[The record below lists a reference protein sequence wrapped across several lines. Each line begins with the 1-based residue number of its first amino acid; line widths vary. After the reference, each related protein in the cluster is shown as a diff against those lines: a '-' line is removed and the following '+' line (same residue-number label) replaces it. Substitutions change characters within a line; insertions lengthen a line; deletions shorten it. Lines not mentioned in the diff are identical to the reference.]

1 MLSEYEH
8 QRQENIRRN
17 QEILAS
23 LNIPKFVP
31 PKKKILTTKK
41 LAAKKEEML
50 LPVRK
55 STRIIEK
62 LTGVKSPEPEIF
74 TELVVKKERRVA
86 PKMNLPYEPRLE
98 VDDDLKALFKST
110 GTVHSGA
117 CDYTNLQFQNEHCLV
132 KVAPDRIYSM
142 AMLPIRDK
150 VVVVAGTKF
159 GGLVLWD
166 ATNIYTK
173 EDLEA
178 LPNVWSFT
186 PHLDHS
192 ISNIKISEVCVYTSS
207 YDGTI
212 KRLNTEFQFET
223 MFEKQKKNE
232 EWIIC
237 GMDVLSANE
246 FVISDVEGRVGLL
259 DWREKSAL
267 VKEWKL
273 SEKKI
278 GCVSVSPDTRKLA
291 FSSNDG
297 RVCVYDWRMID
308 KKPKLLKEYEY
319 GRAVT
324 SVYFH
329 PTSTDYLVSTCY
341 DDHVRIHNLKEDNA
355 TEVRHNNQTGRWITP
370 FKAIWDPKGCSELSR
385 IIVGDM
391 NRGLDV
397 YNEKGVLLQNV
408 TSEYVTAQPAVNAAH
423 SYYPIVISGN
433 ASGKLIMY
441 SE

>member
-23 LNIPKFVP
+23 LNIPKLANKNNTIT
-31 PKKKILTTKK
+31 KKKKVTPVVKR
-41 LAAKKEEML
+41 EDVFV
-50 LPVRK
+50 PVRK

-62 LTGVKSPEPEIF
+62 LTGVKSPKVEEQV
-74 TELVVKKERRVA
+74 EEVVVKKERRVA
-86 PKMNLPYEPRLE
+86 PKMHLPYEPRLT
-98 VDDDLKALFKST
+98 VDDDLKDFLST
-110 GTVHSGA
+110 TSISLGSCG
-117 CDYTNLQFQNEHCLV
+117 YTNVQFQNEHCLV
-132 KVAPDRIYSM
+132 KVSPDRIYSM
-142 AMLPIRDK
+142 AMLPLEHQ
-150 VVVVAGTKF
+150 VVAVAGTKF
-159 GGLVLWD
+159 GSLVLWD
-166 ATNIYTK
+166 ATDIYSSRNVT
-173 EDLEA
+173 A
-178 LPNVWSFT
+178 LPKVWNFM
-186 PHLDHS
+186 PHPEHS
-192 ISNIKISEVCVYTSS
+192 ISNIRISEGGIYTSS
-207 YDGTI
+207 YDGSI
-212 KRLNTEFQFET
+212 KRLNKQFDFET
-223 MFEKQKKNE
+223 MFDPSKKKD

-237 GMDVLSANE
+237 GMDVRSPNE

-259 DWREKSAL
+259 DWREKGAL

-278 GCVSVSPDTRKLA
+278 GCVSVSTNEYFAL
-291 FSSNDG
+291 SSNDG
-297 RVCVYDWRMID
+297 RVCIHDWRMVQE
-308 KKPKLLKEYEY
+308 KVKEYQY

-329 PTSTDYLVSTCY
+329 PASSDYLLSTCY
-341 DDHVRIHNLKEDNA
+341 DDHLRIHDTRQDKV

-370 FKAIWDPKGCSELSR
+370 FKAVWDPKSSAKESR
-385 IIVGDM
+385 IIIGDM

-408 TSEYVTAQPAVNAAH
+408 TSEYVTAQPAVSAVH
-423 SYYPIVISGN
+423 PYHPVIISGN